1 MKTVAKILVAIM
13 VVFTLTGCGAGKDK
27 ALIGTWRA
35 TIDMSSFINEGAAE
49 ATEEFGVPFE
59 TDGFTMDMIATFN
72 EDMTYSMGFDV
83 DALYVSLDKFSAE
96 MKEWMIAILEKGI
109 EDQGLDMTVDEMLEL
124 SGMNLDDVVEE
135 TMAEMTNEMVAELGN
150 FKENGTYTTEDGILY
165 TDSSADEDSIGMDDY
180 TVEGNVLT
188 ISWDE
193 EDVDADFP
201 FESPMVFERQ

>member
-1 MKTVAKILVAIM
+1 
-13 VVFTLTGCGAGKDK
+13 
-27 ALIGTWRA
+27 
-35 TIDMSSFINEGAAE
+35 
-49 ATEEFGVPFE
+49 
-59 TDGFTMDMIATFN
+59 
-72 EDMTYSMGFDV
+72 
-83 DALYVSLDKFSAE
+83 